1 MTTYWAVPMYKF
13 LGYRDTILDK
23 YEPLKVRGM
32 ILWQVNNQ
40 SVWLVNSWS
49 RLNCY
54 LTAHFFL
61 TQKFLAETVS
71 SFTKPDVNG
80 NLIERHQVE
89 SMKATPGSR
98 WTKRPQKCDFSPKFG
113 CNLLVSTGAPAQR
126 TWRPSSRVSS
136 WRAPTLCLPSWS
148 GSACTWPGIY
158 CWQKNLDMQ
167 DATILDQITMNGKA

>member
-23 YEPLKVRGM
+23 YEPLKVRGDFVTGQQP
-32 ILWQVNNQ
+32 ISLT
-40 SVWLVNSWS
+40 SELLVKVEFN
-49 RLNCY
+49 
-54 LTAHFFL
+54 AHFFL

-98 WTKRPQKCDFSPKFG
+98 
-113 CNLLVSTGAPAQR
+113 
-126 TWRPSSRVSS
+126 
-136 WRAPTLCLPSWS
+136 
-148 GSACTWPGIY
+148 
-158 CWQKNLDMQ
+158 
-167 DATILDQITMNGKA
+167 